1 MGRAGGRRG
10 VTPALLLD
18 THAFLWYAT
27 GDALM
32 SDVARD
38 AVTQAGEVY
47 VSAASAWETR
57 AKYRLGRLAGAA
69 AVATDLAGVIAR
81 LEFRPLP
88 IDVEDGDLAGAL
100 AARHGDPFDRM
111 LVAQAIRRRL
121 ALVSNDAALDAFGVT
136 RVW

>member
-1 MGRAGGRRG
+1 MSPS
-10 VTPALLLD
+10 VLLD

-27 GDALM
+27 GHPAM
-32 SDVARD
+32 SQAARVRIEEAE
-38 AVTQAGEVY
+38 AVF

-57 AKYRLGRLAGAA
+57 TKYRLGKLASAA
-69 AVATDLAGVIAR
+69 AVATDIPGVIER
-81 LEFRPLP
+81 LQFHPLA

-100 AARHGDPFDRM
+100 EARHGDPFDRM
-111 LVAQAIRRRL
+111 LVAQAIRRGL